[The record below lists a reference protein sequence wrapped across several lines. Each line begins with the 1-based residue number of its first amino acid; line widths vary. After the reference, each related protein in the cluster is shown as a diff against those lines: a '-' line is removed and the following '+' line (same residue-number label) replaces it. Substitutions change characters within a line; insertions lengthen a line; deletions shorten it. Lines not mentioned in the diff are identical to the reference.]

1 MSMSENRMLKQILG
15 LNRYKVT
22 RWRKLDAASCRYC
35 HERMLFVASEVGGV
49 CDR

>member
-1 MSMSENRMLKQILG
+1 MLKQILG

-35 HERMLFVASEVGGV
+35 DEIVLFVASEVVGV
-49 CDR
+49 CAR